1 MENKNSTNTPR
12 TAEVRLPGDKLQ
24 NEKKMPSFHHPTSN
38 PPKKQDVIFIKKC
51 KRYFILPPYTFC
63 FSKDPIKTVYKI

>member
-24 NEKKMPSFHHPTSN
+24 NEKKMPNKLELFLGKELN
-38 PPKKQDVIFIKKC
+38 YGGIY
-51 KRYFILPPYTFC
+51 R
-63 FSKDPIKTVYKI
+63 

>member
-24 NEKKMPSFHHPTSN
+24 NEKKMRGKRLLRYCPTTEIGTGN
-38 PPKKQDVIFIKKC
+38 N
-51 KRYFILPPYTFC
+51 
-63 FSKDPIKTVYKI
+63 KITS

>member
-24 NEKKMPSFHHPTSN
+24 NEKKKPSFHHPTSN
-38 PPKKQDVIFIKKC
+38 PPKK
-51 KRYFILPPYTFC
+51 
-63 FSKDPIKTVYKI
+63 

>member
-24 NEKKMPSFHHPTSN
+24 NEKKMDHPTFR
-38 PPKKQDVIFIKKC
+38 VIKSI
-51 KRYFILPPYTFC
+51 
-63 FSKDPIKTVYKI
+63 